1 MNYKNISKWLFVFLF
16 VVGVITCAYGFIN
29 GWPDK
34 DQWNKDNDVANTLPA
49 TIQSMKDAGTEV
61 LSDAEIDAKKAEIDA
76 VRAIA
81 ERNNNRLV
89 EIKAQIDKAPEWRKK
104 KVAKELQPETD
115 SLTKEAHEC
124 NMVISAYN
132 SAKELNKLEKQLAEV
147 EARLAK
153 GNASVN
159 TILYS
164 AYAMIAVVLIVLLIA
179 FGYNWSKDP
188 KALIKFAIVIATA
201 GLLLFIAYKIA
212 PNPTEAHVESY
223 GLEGLTAGD
232 IEMTD
237 VLLYLTYLM
246 FGATIA
252 ALVTSWVVGAT
263 RK

>member
-1 MNYKNISKWLFVFLF
+1 MNYKNISKWLLVFLF

-124 NMVISAYN
+124 NIVISAYN

-212 PNPTEAHVESY
+212 PNPTEAQVESY

>member
-1 MNYKNISKWLFVFLF
+1 MNYKNISKWLLVFLF

-212 PNPTEAHVESY
+212 PNPTEAQVESY